1 LKNVILDFKGFSKE
15 IFSFLTDLKKN
26 NSISWFHE
34 NKDRYQNSLVVPSK
48 SFISA
53 VGPFFN
59 RLNPAIRTEPKFN
72 HTIMRLNK
80 DMRFNKGEPY
90 RPFLLIHFG
99 RFKLDSEFYLYFNT
113 NGAQVGL
120 FINNT
125 SSEQL
130 YFKKNLDKYRKEIED
145 VCNRY
150 KINNNFSLSDLEDE
164 DNVISP
170 KFIFSKHFE
179 IIKKTEHILIQQSK
193 KIKSNILYSD
203 LVIDY
208 FIKMVS
214 QLYPLYCFTISPQPF
229 KELKKFEDNIGDIV

>member
-1 LKNVILDFKGFSKE
+1 VIPNFKGFSEE
-15 IFSFLTDLKKN
+15 IFLFLADLKKN
-26 NSISWFHE
+26 NSITWFHK
-34 NKDRYQNSLVVPSK
+34 NKDRYQNYLVTPSK

-53 VGPFFN
+53 VGPFLN

-113 NGAQVGL
+113 IDSQIGL

-125 SSEQL
+125 SSNKL
-130 YFKKNLDKYRKEIED
+130 YFKQNLKKYPKDIEEI
-145 VCNRY
+145 CNRFN
-150 KINNNFSLSDLEDE
+150 INNNFSLSDLEDE
-164 DNVISP
+164 GNVISS
-170 KFIFSKHFE
+170 KFNFTRHYDTL
-179 IIKKTEHILIQQSK
+179 KKIDYILIHQSK

-203 LVIDY
+203 LIIDY

-214 QLYPLYCFTISPQPF
+214 QLYPLYCFAISPQPF
-229 KELKKFEDNIGDIV
+229 KELKKFEDNFGEII